1 MTVTAE
7 AEPAIRLLDERTR
20 TAIEIAV
27 AQWVGSERCTSAAR
41 ERLFELG
48 VPEDEIALHRRG
60 DARDPALRA
69 LLRFAVTTLIARG
82 RVHATDLTRMHPRP
96 SDALLAETAAVT
108 ARAFLRV
115 TLVESLGLQRDVPHL
130 DMAIG
135 DY

>member
-1 MTVTAE
+1 MTVTDE
-7 AEPAIRLLDERTR
+7 REPALRLLDERSR

-27 AQWVGSERCTSAAR
+27 AQWVGSEQCTSAAR
-41 ERLFELG
+41 RRLLELG
-48 VPEDEIALHRRG
+48 VDGDEIERHRRG

-82 RVHATDLTRMHPRP
+82 RVDATDFARMRPRP

-115 TLVESLGLQRDVPHL
+115 TLAESLGLHGDAPPL
-130 DMAIG
+130 AMAIG